1 MTTRRLF
8 LLSLL
13 GAFASFSGN
22 ASFAENASTNAH
34 ASETPAPEQFGAL
47 QWRSIGPFRGGR
59 VVAVAGVV
67 GEREH
72 FYFGAVNG
80 GVWETTD
87 AGRTWAARF
96 DAQSTTS
103 IGAIAI
109 APSNSRVIYVGTGE
123 ADMRSDIAQGDGMYK
138 SIDGGQSWTSIGLS
152 DSQQIAR
159 IKIDPKDAN
168 RVYVAAL
175 GHPYGPNA
183 ERGVFRSTDGG
194 GHWQKV
200 LGPNA
205 DVGAVDLTFDP
216 SDARVLYAALW
227 QTRRTPWSVYPP
239 SNGPGSGVYKSTDGG
254 DHWQKIGDGLPAHHG
269 RVGFAISAAA
279 PQRVYATVDAEPG
292 GGLYRSDDAGAH
304 WKLMSGDNRIWQR
317 GWYFGE
323 LGVDPKN
330 ADRIWALNT
339 IILRSEDGGAHFAVQ
354 KGDATGD
361 DFHAMWIDPNDSKR
375 QILGVDQGA
384 IVTLNGGET
393 WSSWYNQPT
402 GQFYHVATDNRFPYF
417 VYGAQQD
424 SGAAGV
430 PSRTTH
436 GDGIN
441 MMQFRELTAG
451 GESDNI
457 APDPNDP
464 DIIYGGRVARLDLR
478 SKQTRNIDPTLAYPD
493 QYRRTWTLPLTFSV
507 RDSKVL
513 YFANQKLFRSDNGGV
528 HWDII
533 SPDLTRPD
541 PGTPKNLD
549 ETTAALNLQMGPR
562 RGVIYA
568 IAPSKVADHD
578 VWVGTDDGRVWRTRD
593 EGVTWLDVTPKGAN
607 ADDIV
612 TGWAKIAMIDT
623 SAQDAEVATIA
634 VDRHRLDDFKPY
646 IYRTQDG
653 GKSWRLIVN
662 GIAERHF
669 VNSVR
674 EDPKQANLLYA
685 GTERGVYVS
694 FNGGVQ
700 WQALQNALPPTSVRD
715 LVIKDNDLVIA
726 THGRGF
732 WILDDVSALRELATD
747 PERRTRLYAPAS
759 AMRLRSEEFSGTP
772 MPKDEPMAV
781 NPSTGAAL
789 DYYLN
794 ATAKEP
800 LTLTIRAADG
810 TLVRSYT
817 STDTPAKADASS
829 ATSAL
834 EWQPKPST
842 LDNSPG
848 MHRFIWP
855 IQYAAPAELSEG
867 NAFAE
872 GVWAPPG
879 SYSVELNVDG
889 VKLRQTLSVTAD
901 PRIQISAADYAAQF
915 ELAKQIEVL
924 RANLAVAA
932 KPVYALQKALSERL
946 NTNAA
951 TDSAAKTRKLLT
963 EFQAKLTALTG
974 SVPTSNPSNSWWLPP
989 KSMQSLRFAENV
1001 LNALDSAVAG
1011 ADAAPTEDAKLGLTQ
1026 ARAKLPGLL
1035 KACNDFI
1042 TLNLEALN
1050 QALVASGQLPLPV
1063 AATGG

>member
-1 MTTRRLF
+1 MTIRRLF
-8 LLSLL
+8 LLTILI
-13 GAFASFSGN
+13 AFAASAGN
-22 ASFAENASTNAH
+22 ASRAENTSVN
-34 ASETPAPEQFGAL
+34 SDNRNTPMPEQFGAL
-47 QWRSIGPFRGGR
+47 KWRSIGPFRGGR

-96 DAQSTTS
+96 DAQSTTA

-109 APSNSRVIYVGTGE
+109 APSNPRVLYVGTGE
-123 ADMRSDIAQGDGMYK
+123 ADMRSDIAQGDGVYK
-138 SIDGGQSWTSIGLS
+138 SIDGGQSWVSIGLS

-175 GHPYGPNA
+175 GHPYGPNP

-205 DVGAVDLTFDP
+205 DVGAVDLAFDP

-254 DHWQKIGDGLPAHHG
+254 DHWLKIDADLPAHHG

-292 GGLYRSDDAGAH
+292 GGLYRSDDGGAH
-304 WKLMSGDNRIWQR
+304 WHLASGDNRIWQR

-323 LGVDPKN
+323 LAVDPEN
-330 ADRIWALNT
+330 ADRVWALNT
-339 IILRSEDGGAHFAVQ
+339 IVLRSEDGGAHFAVQ

-361 DFHAMWIDPNDSKR
+361 DFHAMWIDPSDAKR

-384 IVTLNGGET
+384 LVTLNGGET
-393 WSSWYNQPT
+393 WSSWYNQAT

-441 MMQFRELTAG
+441 LMQFRELTAG

-457 APDPNDP
+457 APDPNNP
-464 DIIYGGRVARLDLR
+464 DIIYGGRVARLDLG
-478 SKQTRNIDPTLAYPD
+478 SKQTRNVDPTLAYPD

-507 RDSKVL
+507 RDPKVL

-533 SPDLTRPD
+533 SPDLTRAD

-549 ETTAALNLQMGPR
+549 PATAALNLQMGPR
-562 RGVIYA
+562 RGVIYS

-578 VWVGTDDGRVWRTRD
+578 IWLGTDDGRVWRTRD
-593 EGVTWLDVTPKGAN
+593 EGVTWQDITPKGSA
-607 ADDIV
+607 AGVV
-612 TGWAKIAMIDT
+612 TGWAKIAMIEP
-623 SAQDAEVATIA
+623 SAQDSEIATIA

-646 IYRTQDG
+646 IYRTEDG
-653 GKSWRLIVN
+653 GKSWRLIVT
-662 GIAERHF
+662 GIADRHF

-694 FNGGVQ
+694 FNGGLQ
-700 WQALQNALPPTSVRD
+700 WQPLQNALPPTSVRD

-732 WILDDVSALRELATD
+732 WILDDVSALRELAND
-747 PERRTRLYAPAS
+747 PKPRTRLYAPAS
-759 AMRLRSEEFSGTP
+759 AIRLRSEVFSGTP
-772 MPKDEPMAV
+772 MPKDEPMAA
-781 NPSTGAAL
+781 NPPTGAVI

-794 ATAKEP
+794 STAKEP
-800 LTLTIRAADG
+800 LTLTIRTADG
-810 TLVRSYT
+810 VRVRTYT
-817 STDTPAKADASS
+817 STDTPAQADASS

-834 EWQPKPST
+834 EWQAKPST
-842 LDNSPG
+842 LGNSAG
-848 MHRFIWP
+848 MHRFVWP
-855 IQYAAPAELSEG
+855 IQYAAPAELSDG
-867 NAFAE
+867 DAFAA

-879 SYSVELNVDG
+879 AYSVELSVDG
-889 VKLRQTLSVTAD
+889 VKFRQNLSVTAD
-901 PRIQISAADYAAQF
+901 PRIQLSAHDYAAQF
-915 ELAKQIEVL
+915 ALSKQIETL
-924 RANLAVAA
+924 RATLSGAA
-932 KPVYALQKALSERL
+932 KPVYALQKALSARF
-946 NTNAA
+946 NTNSGEGDDAE
-951 TDSAAKTRKLLT
+951 TRKLLT
-963 EFQAKLTALTG
+963 EFQTKLTALTG
-974 SVPTSNPSNSWWLPP
+974 SVPTTNPSNSWWLPP
-989 KSMQSLRFAENV
+989 KSVQSLRFAESVLNV
-1001 LNALDSAVAG
+1001 LESAVAG
-1011 ADAAPTEDAKLGLTQ
+1011 ADAAPSEDAKLGLTQ
-1026 ARAKLPGLL
+1026 AQAQLPELL
-1035 KACNDFI
+1035 KACSDFI
-1042 TLNLEALN
+1042 SVDLAALN
-1050 QALVASGQLPLPV
+1050 QALVASGQLPLT
-1063 AATGG
+1063 AGE

>member
-1 MTTRRLF
+1 MTMRRLF
-8 LLSLL
+8 LLTLL
-13 GAFASFSGN
+13 GALAASAVN
-22 ASFAENASTNAH
+22 AVPAENTSTH
-34 ASETPAPEQFGAL
+34 ADNTPALGPEVGQFGAL
-47 QWRSIGPFRGGR
+47 KWRSIGPFRGGR

-87 AGRTWAARF
+87 AGRTWASRF
-96 DAQSTTS
+96 DAQSTTA

-109 APSNSRVIYVGTGE
+109 APSNPRVLYVGTGE

-138 SIDGGQSWTSIGLS
+138 SIDGGQSWASIGLS
-152 DSQQIAR
+152 NSQQIAR

-168 RVYVAAL
+168 HVYVAAL
-175 GHPYGPNA
+175 GHPYGPNS
-183 ERGVFRSTDGG
+183 ERGLFRSTDGG

-254 DHWQKIGDGLPAHHG
+254 DHWLKIGDGLPARHG

-323 LGVDPKN
+323 LSVDPEN

-339 IILRSEDGGAHFAVQ
+339 IVLRSEDGGAHFAVQ

-361 DFHAMWIDPNDSKR
+361 DFHAMWIDPSDAKR

-441 MMQFRELTAG
+441 LMQFRELTAG

-478 SKQTRNIDPTLAYPD
+478 SKQTRNVDPTLAYPD

-507 RDSKVL
+507 RDPKVL
-513 YFANQKLFRSDNGGV
+513 YFANQKLFRSANGGV

-549 ETTAALNLQMGPR
+549 ASTAALNLQMGPR
-562 RGVIYA
+562 RGVIYS

-578 VWVGTDDGRVWRTRD
+578 IWVGTDDGRVWRTRD
-593 EGVTWLDVTPKGAN
+593 EGVTWLDITPKGAD
-607 ADDIV
+607 ADVV

-623 SAQDAEVATIA
+623 SAQNAEIATIA

-662 GIAERHF
+662 GIANRHF

-694 FNGGVQ
+694 FNGGLQ
-700 WQALQNALPPTSVRD
+700 WQSLQNGLPHTSVRD

-732 WILDDVSALRELATD
+732 WILDNASALRELAAD
-747 PERRTRLYAPAS
+747 PERRTRLYAPTS
-759 AMRLRSEEFSGTP
+759 AIRLRSEEFSGTP
-772 MPKDEPMAV
+772 MPKDEPMAA
-781 NPSTGAAL
+781 NPPTGAVL

-794 ATAKEP
+794 STAKAP

-810 TLVRSYT
+810 GLVRSYS
-817 STDTPAKADASS
+817 STDTPAQADASS

-834 EWQPKPST
+834 EWQPMPST
-842 LDNSPG
+842 LGNSPG
-848 MHRFIWP
+848 MHRFVWP
-855 IQYAAPAELSEG
+855 IQYAVPAELSDG
-867 NAFAE
+867 DAFGA
-872 GVWAPPG
+872 GVLAPPG
-879 SYSVELNVDG
+879 TYSVELSVDG
-889 VKLRQTLSVTAD
+889 VKFRQNLSVTAD
-901 PRIQISAADYAAQF
+901 PRIQLSTADYAAQF
-915 ELAKQIEVL
+915 ALSKQIEAL
-924 RANLAVAA
+924 RAKLSGAA
-932 KPVYALQKALSERL
+932 KPVYALQKALSARF
-946 NTNAA
+946 NA
-951 TDSAAKTRKLLT
+951 DSGTGDAAKTRKLLA
-963 EFQAKLTALTG
+963 EFQTKLTALTG
-974 SVPTSNPSNSWWLPP
+974 SVPTTNPSNSWWLPP
-989 KSMQSLRFAENV
+989 KSVQSLRFAENV
-1001 LNALDSAVAG
+1001 LNVLESAVAG
-1011 ADAAPTEDAKLGLTQ
+1011 ADAAPSEDAKLGLTQ
-1026 ARAKLPGLL
+1026 AQAQLPKLL
-1035 KACNDFI
+1035 KACDDFI
-1042 TLNLEALN
+1042 KVDLAALN
-1050 QALVASGQLPLPV
+1050 QVLVASGQLPLTI
-1063 AATGG
+1063 AAGG